1 MYEKRR
7 PPKPRGGPAQFEVYS
22 ETYGE
27 VEATVGAGRLR
38 PRLVPAHVASG
49 LALRLGVERWCISNR
64 LVLVHGREWLALAPF
79 GFKCA
84 VGAEEHVFS
93 RAEAEAE
100 AAADKAATADRQ
112 DEVSPAPAP
121 G

>member
-1 MYEKRR
+1 MVVYEKRR

-49 LALRLGVERWCISNR
+49 LALRLGVERW
-64 LVLVHGREWLALAPF
+64 
-79 GFKCA
+79 
-84 VGAEEHVFS
+84 
-93 RAEAEAE
+93 
-100 AAADKAATADRQ
+100 
-112 DEVSPAPAP
+112 
-121 G
+121 